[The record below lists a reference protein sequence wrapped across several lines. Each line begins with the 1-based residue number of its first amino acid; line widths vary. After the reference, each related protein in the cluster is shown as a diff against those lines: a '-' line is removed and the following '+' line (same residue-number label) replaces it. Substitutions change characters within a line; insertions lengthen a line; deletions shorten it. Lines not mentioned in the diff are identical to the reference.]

1 MKESKVLFDAKK
13 LAAEM
18 MKNLSE
24 EQTRRLIEYA
34 KKEIVKLGNMIA
46 SYNGANGLDRTGNLL
61 NSLCWGVT
69 YNGEVKD
76 SGFYR
81 EPKVG
86 SRTNRWGQE
95 RGMGI
100 KGGNDSYLHE
110 FFPNDMEPVYGRQF
124 AEEYLN
130 NVSGKSGKWTVFF
143 AILAPYWGY
152 WESGFTMRGGGGDSG
167 APRHSRFMQFQ
178 VMTHIFDD
186 VRIELKPAKTH
197 LTVYVPKYS
206 YKARSHKGRKYKN
219 KVGVKKIGII
229 R

>member
-1 MKESKVLFDAKK
+1 MIESKVIFDSKK

-18 MKNLSE
+18 MKNLSA
-24 EQTRRLIEYA
+24 EQTNRLVDYA
-34 KKEIVKLGNMIA
+34 KKEIQKLGNMIA

-69 YNGEVKD
+69 FNGNVKD
-76 SGFYR
+76 FGFYR
-81 EPKVG
+81 APKVG

-100 KGGNDSYLHE
+100 QGGTGSYLHE
-110 FFPNDMEPVYGRQF
+110 YFKDDMEPVYGRLL
-124 AEEYLN
+124 AEEYIN
-130 NVSGKSGKWTVFF
+130 NVEGKSGKWTVFF

-152 WESGFTMRGGGGDSG
+152 WESGFVQIKTGKR
-167 APRHSRFMQFQ
+167 MQFQ

-186 VRIELKPAKTH
+186 VRRDLKPAKTH
-197 LTVYVPKYS
+197 LTVYVPKYI
-206 YKARSHKGRKYKN
+206 YRSQKWEKKLKKR
-219 KVGVKKIGII
+219 VGVVRIGKE

>member
-18 MKNLSE
+18 MKNLSD

-100 KGGNDSYLHE
+100 KGGSGSFLHE
-110 FFPNDMEPVYGRQF
+110 YFPDDMEPVYGRQF

-152 WESGFTMRGGGGDSG
+152 WESGFTMVKTGKR
-167 APRHSRFMQFQ
+167 MQFQ

-206 YKARSHKGRKYKN
+206 YKSRKYKN
-219 KVGVKKIGII
+219 KKGVKKIGII

>member
-1 MKESKVLFDAKK
+1 MKESKVIFDAKK

-18 MKNLSE
+18 MKNLSA
-24 EQTRRLIEYA
+24 EQTNRLIEYA
-34 KKEIVKLGNMIA
+34 KKEIQKLGNMIA

-69 YNGEVKD
+69 FNGEVKD

-100 KGGNDSYLHE
+100 HGGNDSYLHE
-110 FFPNDMEPVYGRQF
+110 YFGNDMEPVYGRQF
-124 AEEYLN
+124 AEEYIN
-130 NVSGKSGKWTVFF
+130 NAKGKSGKWTVFF
-143 AILAPYWGY
+143 AVLAPYWGY
-152 WESGFTMRGGGGDSG
+152 WESGFTNVTTGKR
-167 APRHSRFMQFQ
+167 MQFR

-197 LTVYVPKYS
+197 LTVYVPKYI
-206 YKARSHKGRKYKN
+206 YKSQKWKKKLKN
-219 KVGVKKIGII
+219 RVGVVKIGKE